1 MNKFENIQKKFDIN
15 DDKIIF
21 YGEEIAKL
29 KKIKTNKKG
38 KTVVVTAINPT
49 PYGEGKTT
57 IAIGLVDGLN
67 KIGIKAMGVLREP
80 SLGPVFGKK
89 GGATGGG
96 ESILEPIDDIN
107 LHFTGDLHAIT
118 TTNNLICA
126 VLDNFEF
133 YEKIKIKKRLI
144 KRAIDINDR
153 YLRNII
159 VNCNS
164 ENKYE
169 TGFELT
175 VATELM
181 SILCLSKNEEEFK
194 ENILNMCVAIDEN
207 NQKILVKDLNMINA
221 IMKLMKNALLPNLV
235 TTKEKNPVLIHGGPF
250 ANIATGNNSIIATNQ
265 ALELADIVVTE
276 SGFGSDLGYEKFV
289 DIVSRKGDISID
301 LSVLV
306 VTTRAL
312 KYYFNSLEK
321 GFIVLQ
327 KHLDNLKNTCGNV
340 IVAINIFNDDKQE
353 EIEQIKEFCLKNDV
367 EAIEANCF
375 EQGSDGMIE
384 ISKKINSLLN
394 NQNSKNYVYELA
406 DDFLIKIEKVVT
418 KVYGGNGYIIKNELN
433 EIVNEIRND
442 ERLNKFPICI
452 AKGPETLSG
461 KKEIFFDF
469 ELEITD
475 IKINYGAQ
483 FIVIYTNKILTLP
496 GLGENANVHK

>member
-1 MNKFENIQKKFDIN
+1 MNKFTNIIKDYNLNDKDI
-15 DDKIIF
+15 IQ
-21 YGEEIAKL
+21 YGDEIVKL
-29 KKIKTNKKG
+29 KNIKTNKKG

-67 KIGIKAMGVLREP
+67 KIGKKTMGVLREP

-96 ESILEPIDDIN
+96 EAIVEPIDDIN

-133 YEKIKIKKRLI
+133 YNKIKIKKRLI

-181 SILCLSKNEEEFK
+181 SILCLSKNEDEFK

-207 NQKILVKDLNMINA
+207 NQKIFVKDLNMINA
-221 IMKLMKNALLPNLV
+221 IMKLMKYALLPNMI
-235 TTKEKNPVLIHGGPF
+235 TTKEENPILIHGGPF

-265 ALELADIVVTE
+265 ALELAEIVVTE

-289 DIVSRKGDISID
+289 DIVSRKGNIPID

-312 KYYFNSLEK
+312 KYYFDSLEK
-321 GFIVLQ
+321 GFLVLQ
-327 KHLDNLKNTCGNV
+327 KHIDNLKNTCGNV
-340 IVAINIFNDDKQE
+340 IVAINIFDDDKLE
-353 EIEQIKEFCLKNDV
+353 EIEKTKEFCMENNI
-367 EAIEANCF
+367 EAIEAECYKK
-375 EQGSDGMIE
+375 GSEGMIE
-384 ISKKINSLLN
+384 ISKKIKELLN
-394 NQNSKNYVYELA
+394 INSNKNYVYELE
-406 DDFLIKIEKVVT
+406 DNFLIKIDKVV
-418 KVYGGNGYIIKNELN
+418 KNVYGGNGYKINEELN
-433 EIVNEIRND
+433 NLVKEIIND
-442 ERLNKFPICI
+442 EKLNKFPICI

-461 KKEIFFDF
+461 KKDLFFDF
-469 ELEITD
+469 DLEITD
-475 IKINYGAQ
+475 IKINYGSK